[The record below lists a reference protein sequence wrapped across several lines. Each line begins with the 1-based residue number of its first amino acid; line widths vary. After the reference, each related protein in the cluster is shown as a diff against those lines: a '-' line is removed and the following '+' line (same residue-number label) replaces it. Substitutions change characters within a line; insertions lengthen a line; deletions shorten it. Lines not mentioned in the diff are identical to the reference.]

1 MKIFLALV
9 LILVFV
15 AFIVG
20 WPLLMIWAINTL
32 APVMSIPYSFWTW
45 LAVVVL
51 NISTFGGLQ
60 ATIKARK

>member
-9 LILVFV
+9 LVLVFI

-32 APVMSIPYSFWTW
+32 APAMSIPYSFWTW

-60 ATIKARK
+60 ATIKAR